1 MCFLVGFFLFLIS
14 VCFFLRFSFPVLG
27 VSLSSHI
34 SFPIFV
40 EVFRTPQIGGV
51 SGGLEDRVFD
61 STFLVRGKIEASVLL
76 QLLLIRVSFVV
87 VWYYSGRSVKILN
100 PDCWEGVV
108 MLGRSRVPIT

>member
-61 STFLVRGKIEASVLL
+61 STSSSWKNRSFCASAATAY
-76 QLLLIRVSFVV
+76 Q
-87 VWYYSGRSVKILN
+87 G
-100 PDCWEGVV
+100 
-108 MLGRSRVPIT
+108 